1 MRVVTLIE
9 KYIYISRL
17 NGSIQY
23 MLIEMWFMCELN
35 GMEWNEL
42 NGNILCTVLYSIHT
56 TSFSVE
62 VDDMILNGNDDMRIR
77 IVHTHMYND

>member
-9 KYIYISRL
+9 KYIYISL
-17 NGSIQY
+17 VGMAIQC

-42 NGNILCTVLYSIHT
+42 NGNILCTVLHPYDFVQRYDI
-56 TSFSVE
+56 E
-62 VDDMILNGNDDMRIR
+62 WE
-77 IVHTHMYND
+77 